1 MPRLAARGNEKECF
15 MSGKKSEFGLIIKL
29 LAALV
34 IGAVLGRVAGVGVMD
49 AVVSIKHVL
58 GQLIFFAVPLVIVG
72 FIAPAIARLG
82 QNASKMLLT
91 AVALAY
97 ISSVG
102 AAFFSAFSGY
112 AIIPHLSIPT
122 QVEGLVELPKASFV
136 LNIPPLMSV
145 MTALVTALII
155 GIAASWTKAETIMK
169 ILDELEGIMTSVVT
183 RIVIPLLPFFVGA
196 TFCELSYEGRLTVQ
210 LPIFLLVILIVI
222 VGHYIWLAVLFI
234 IGGMM
239 SGRNPW
245 QVVRYYLPAYLT
257 AVGTM
262 SSAATLP
269 VSLSCAR
276 RSPVLSRT
284 MTEFMIPLGATVHL
298 CGSVLTETF
307 FCMTISLM
315 LYGSL
320 PSFGTMVLFIFLFG
334 IFAVGAPGVPGGTVM
349 ASLGLVV
356 SVLGFDPA
364 GVALLLAIFALQ
376 DSFGTAC
383 NVTGDGA
390 LALMMEGIFNKN
402 KQLDDKFGTGE

>member
-1 MPRLAARGNEKECF
+1 
-15 MSGKKSEFGLIIKL
+15 MSAQKRDFGLIVKL
-29 LAALV
+29 LAALA
-34 IGAVLGRVAGVGVMD
+34 IGAVLGRVANVQAMD
-49 AVVSIKHVL
+49 AVGSVKYAL
-58 GQLIFFAVPLVIVG
+58 GQIIFYSVPLVIVG

-91 AVALAY
+91 AVTLAY
-97 ISSVG
+97 VSSIS
-102 AAFFSAFSGY
+102 AAALSAISGY
-112 AIIPHLSIPT
+112 AIIPHLSIP
-122 QVEGLVELPKASFV
+122 VEIKDLAEIPKPSFV
-136 LNIPPLMSV
+136 LDIPPLMSV
-145 MTALVTALII
+145 MSALVTALLL
-155 GIAASWTKAETIMK
+155 GLAVSWTKAEIISKALNEM
-169 ILDELEGIMTSVVT
+169 ESIMTSVVT
-183 RIVIPLLPFFVGA
+183 RVIIPLLPFFVGA

-210 LPIFLLVILIVI
+210 LPVFLKVIGIVI
-222 VGHYIWLAVLFI
+222 VGHYIWLAVLYT
-234 IGGMM
+234 IGGLL

-245 QVVRYYLPAYLT
+245 QVLRYYLPAYLT

-269 VSLSCAR
+269 VALSCAR
-276 RSPVLSRT
+276 RSPVLSKT
-284 MTEFMIPLGATVHL
+284 VTEFMIPLGATVHL

-307 FCMTISLM
+307 FIMTINQM

-320 PSFGTMVLFIFLFG
+320 PPMGTMAFFIVLFG

-356 SVLGFDPA
+356 SVLHFDPA

-390 LALMMEGIFNKN
+390 LALMMEGIFNRN
-402 KQLDDKFGTGE
+402 KQLDDRFGEA